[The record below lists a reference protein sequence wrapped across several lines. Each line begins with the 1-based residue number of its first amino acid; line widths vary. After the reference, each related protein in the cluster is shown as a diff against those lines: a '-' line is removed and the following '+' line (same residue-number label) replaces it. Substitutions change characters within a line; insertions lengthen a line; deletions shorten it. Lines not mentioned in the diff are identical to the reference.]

1 MTAKAKPA
9 PGRPDAPVVAYKAL
23 LRDLIDRRPSGTRQR
38 IAHALGKHKS
48 FVSQITNPSYPVPVP
63 AKHLS
68 AIFEIC
74 HFSPEERRAFLQA
87 YGAAHPR
94 QSLHLADGPARAAM
108 TLNISIPAYRAAGR
122 QAQVAE
128 SIRAHAKQVL
138 ALAGEWDRAD
148 VGTAPMKPDAKKPSA
163 KKLSPKAGRQK
174 P

>member
-1 MTAKAKPA
+1 MAKAKPTTT
-9 PGRPDAPVVAYKAL
+9 PGGADAPLVVYKAL

-38 IAHALGKHKS
+38 IAQALGKHKS

-63 AKHLS
+63 ARHLS

-74 HFSPEERRAFLQA
+74 HFSPEERRAFLKA

-94 QSLHLADGPARAAM
+94 QSLHLADSPAQAAM
-108 TLNISIPAYRAAGR
+108 TLNISIPAYHTAGR

-128 SIRAHAKQVL
+128 SIRAHAMQVL
-138 ALAGEWDRAD
+138 ALAGEWDLAE
-148 VGTAPMKPDAKKPSA
+148 AASAAKKPSA
-163 KKLSPKAGRQK
+163 KNLAAKAGRQK